1 MVIEI
6 KAILD
11 KFYRKTANID
21 NWVRK
26 LHHKLTVSILV
37 NVNFIFNPTFDE
49 PTTFLSYPRPFW
61 VHQQGTKTAQ
71 VTIGGPRRVRDMLKS
86 CWLIY
91 KTFDCDWFGC
101 PASFVPCWQRFHMCP
116 MFCGSCLSDILFHI
130 NYI

>member
-21 NWVRK
+21 NWVSK

-49 PTTFLSYPRPFW
+49 PTTFLSYPRPFY
-61 VHQQGTKTAQ
+61 VHQ
-71 VTIGGPRRVRDMLKS
+71 
-86 CWLIY
+86 
-91 KTFDCDWFGC
+91 
-101 PASFVPCWQRFHMCP
+101 
-116 MFCGSCLSDILFHI
+116 
-130 NYI
+130 